1 LACWSGAPMKT
12 PTLAGT
18 RPGGAISAAWAVMN
32 YLGVEG
38 YKRLQ
43 GQVCD
48 TRARIEEGVKA
59 LGFEILGNPMLGLV
73 AFRHPDHHAF
83 AIYGE
88 IYRRGWFTSVTKE
101 PPSLHLML
109 SPKHAEFA
117 DQYLADLKDSVEAV
131 AAQAGAAKKADVRY
145 S

>member
-1 LACWSGAPMKT
+1 MKT

-32 YLGVEG
+32 HLGVEG

-43 GQVCD
+43 GQVCA
-48 TRARIEEGVKA
+48 TRERVEEGVKA
-59 LGFEILGNPMLGLV
+59 LGFEILGNPMLGLI
-73 AFRHPDHHAF
+73 AFRHPKHHAF

-88 IYRRGWFTSVTKE
+88 IYRRGWFTSVTKS

-109 SPKHAEFA
+109 SPKHADFI
-117 DQYLADLKDSVEAV
+117 DDYLSDLAASLAAVEA
-131 AAQAGAAKKADVRY
+131 ADDAEKLKVDARY